1 MAKIATSIEEGAT
14 ELRAA
19 LGLLV
24 RRMRQETSTPESL
37 TWTQVAVMH
46 RLEAG
51 PATIAELA
59 RAEQIKPQSMGG
71 SVAILEE
78 QGFVE
83 RRADPDDGRQFL
95 IALTPAG
102 IQVRTQ
108 SSLAKHAWLT
118 QAIGKLPP
126 RERET
131 LFAAMGALRKLGE
144 Q

>member
-1 MAKIATSIEEGAT
+1 MSKTPISIEEGAAD
-14 ELRAA
+14 LRVS

-24 RRMRQETSTPESL
+24 RRLRQETSSPETI

-46 RLEAG
+46 RLESG

-83 RRADPDDGRQFL
+83 RRPDPSDGRQFL
-95 IALTPAG
+95 IALTSAG
-102 IQVRTQ
+102 EQMRKQT
-108 SSLAKHAWLT
+108 SLAKHAWLT
-118 QAIGKLPP
+118 QAIGRLAPE
-126 RERET
+126 ERDV